1 MIQLNHNHTHAGLV
15 TPYFPTMGKVCF
27 VESSFRTMGH
37 DPGLKEK
44 FGIGHHA
51 YGEIL
56 LFVGFVSM
64 NGHQDDYLNMT
75 M

>member
-37 DPGLKEK
+37 DPWLERD
-44 FGIGHHA
+44 FERNI
-51 YGEIL
+51 
-56 LFVGFVSM
+56 
-64 NGHQDDYLNMT
+64 MT
-75 M
+75 Y

>member
-1 MIQLNHNHTHAGLV
+1 MLV
-15 TPYFPTMGKVCF
+15 LLRLISQPWVMTQGWREFEGRY
-27 VESSFRTMGH
+27 H

>member
-1 MIQLNHNHTHAGLV
+1 MTQLNHNHTHAGLV
-15 TPYFPTMGKVCF
+15 TPYFPTL
-27 VESSFRTMGH
+27 GH